1 MIVGNNW
8 KKKKELVEKNTKKKF
23 VNLPYVYV
31 IVFIFILN
39 NIMKE

>member
-8 KKKKELVEKNTKKKF
+8 KKKKELVEKNTKKF